1 VNFFKKILKIDTNSK
16 IKKILEEVF
25 NVINYDVELNDFDE
39 YNGTKRMNLSYEEDD
54 ANVLVGKNGK
64 NIMALETLI
73 NIILKKRLNIKNKIM
88 LDVNNYRK
96 KKDIFLKD
104 IAIKAGEEVLKAK
117 RKVYLKP
124 MNAYERKVVHKTLQ
138 NIKNVTTKS
147 IGKGKLKKIVVYYN
161 NGN

>member
-104 IAIKAGEEVLKAK
+104 IAIKAGEEVLKTK

-138 NIKNVTTKS
+138 NVKNVTTKS

>member
-1 VNFFKKILKIDTNSK
+1 MNFFKKILKIDTNSK

-25 NVINYDVELNDFDE
+25 DVINYDVELNDFDE
-39 YNGTKRMNLSYEEDD
+39 YNGTKRMNLSYEEDN

-104 IAIKAGEEVLKAK
+104 IAIKAGEEVLKTK

>member
-1 VNFFKKILKIDTNSK
+1 VNFLKKILKIDTNSK

-25 NVINYDVELNDFDE
+25 DIINYDVELNDFDE

>member
-1 VNFFKKILKIDTNSK
+1 MNFFKKILKIDTNSK

>member
-1 VNFFKKILKIDTNSK
+1 MNFLKKILKIDTNSK

-25 NVINYDVELNDFDE
+25 DIINYDVELNDFDE

>member
-1 VNFFKKILKIDTNSK
+1 MNFLKKILKIDTNSK

-25 NVINYDVELNDFDE
+25 DIINYDVELNDFDE

-104 IAIKAGEEVLKAK
+104 IAIKAGEEVLKTK

-138 NIKNVTTKS
+138 NVKNVTTKS

>member
-1 VNFFKKILKIDTNSK
+1 MNFFKKILKIDTNSK

-25 NVINYDVELNDFDE
+25 DVINYDVELNDFDE

-104 IAIKAGEEVLKAK
+104 IAIKAGEEVLKTK

>member
-1 VNFFKKILKIDTNSK
+1 VNFLKKILKIDTNSK

-25 NVINYDVELNDFDE
+25 DIINYDVELNDFDE

-104 IAIKAGEEVLKAK
+104 IAIKAGEEVLKTK

-138 NIKNVTTKS
+138 NVKNVTTKS

>member
-1 VNFFKKILKIDTNSK
+1 MNFFKKILKIDTNSK

-25 NVINYDVELNDFDE
+25 DVINYDVELNDFDE

-104 IAIKAGEEVLKAK
+104 IAIKAGEEVLKTK

-138 NIKNVTTKS
+138 NVKNVTTKS